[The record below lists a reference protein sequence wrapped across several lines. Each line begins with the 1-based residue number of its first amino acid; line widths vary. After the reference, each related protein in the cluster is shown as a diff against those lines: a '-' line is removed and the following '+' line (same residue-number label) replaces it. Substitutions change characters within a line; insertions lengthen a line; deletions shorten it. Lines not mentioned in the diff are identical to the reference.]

1 MKDSVI
7 NHGRVISNVTKLYH
21 MYLLNNKWNYSI
33 ESFRIKIEQ
42 GYTFSEIVNMKK
54 YTNPKKR
61 AVIGNAISKEKERY
75 WIRYFRELK

>member
-1 MKDSVI
+1 
-7 NHGRVISNVTKLYH
+7 
-21 MYLLNNKWNYSI
+21 
-33 ESFRIKIEQ
+33 
-42 GYTFSEIVNMKK
+42 MKK